1 MSLEITLQNAISGLQ
16 TAKQS
21 LQVIS
26 NNVANVNTEGYT
38 RKIIEPTSRVISGI
52 GFGVELANAKRNV
65 DDGILRQ
72 LRTETSTF
80 ERLTIKESFLTQI
93 NSFFG
98 RPEDNNSITHLL
110 SELGAQFDSLSV
122 TPEAAA
128 TQYLTVKAATDVLN
142 ELERM
147 SDEIQSLR
155 SDANTKISGAITEY
169 NIAAD
174 TVASINSDIIQFIS
188 SNISTAELQDQRD
201 KALNTMSKILD
212 IKYFEKTDGSFTV
225 FSGGGATLIDGQ
237 KQTISY
243 SRPSSM
249 AANLSYTKT
258 NAINYLAP
266 GTSGHPVGSVPG
278 IFVGAEVK
286 GNDITSTL
294 SSGKLKGLLDLRDTN
309 LPSLQAQLDELGEK
323 LKDELNGVHNK
334 GAGYPA
340 LSTMTGDR
348 YVQSA
353 TTFSGT
359 GIIRV
364 GIVND
369 SGVLQEDLN
378 FTMSSYSTVGALVT
392 AMDAMTN
399 LSASVNSDGHLQLSA
414 QNDFRV
420 VINELTSSVSGA
432 GDLSKGFST
441 YFGLNN
447 LIDSTESYANY
458 RTNRFT
464 SSSSAAVTTGGTLQF
479 SGNDGSAWSTTV
491 AYSSN
496 NSLTQLATAINANST
511 LTTEGVAAEV
521 IADGT
526 GFRLEISD
534 SSGQSFAMVETAS
547 GTVLA
552 DSGLRTDVRG
562 IANRLSVRSDIITSA
577 YLVSRGALQSN
588 TFQSS
593 SGRTITNPASA
604 LSAGGVTANGTLTFT
619 IDPSTSTTVSYTT
632 SDTLNAVVTA
642 INSNATLQ
650 TAGISAEAVINGSN
664 YRLKIV
670 DGDGENFWIA
680 DSGSTGGLVVDT
692 TQGVAVGDG
701 SVARDLAAEFATT
714 VSFLSAPADGGGLSA
729 SDTTFADYSASI
741 LSFNSAIVSSVEND
755 LSFQTN
761 LKNELFSKHTSIS
774 GVNMDEELA
783 NLIIFEQAYLA
794 AARMITTTQELF
806 KVLTNMLRG

>member
-1 MSLEITLQNAISGLQ
+1 VSLEITLQNAISGLQ

-52 GFGVELANAKRNV
+52 GFGVELANATRNV
-65 DDGILRQ
+65 DAGILRQ

-80 ERLTIKESFLTQI
+80 ERLTVKESFLQQI

-98 RPEDNNSITHLL
+98 RPQDNNSITHLL
-110 SELGAQFDSLSV
+110 ADLGAQFDSLAV
-122 TPEAAA
+122 TPETAA
-128 TQYLTVKAATDVLN
+128 TQFLTVKAATDVLG

-147 SDEIQSLR
+147 SDEIQRLR
-155 SDANTKISGAITEY
+155 SDANIKIKYAITAF
-169 NIAAD
+169 NNAAD
-174 TVASINSDIIQFIS
+174 TVVAINSDIIQFNA
-188 SNISTAELQDQRD
+188 SNISVAELQDQRD
-201 KALNTMSKILD
+201 KALNTMSEIMD
-212 IKYFEKTDGSFTV
+212 IKYFEKGDGSITV

-237 KQTISY
+237 KQALSY
-243 SRPSSM
+243 NRPSFM
-249 AANLSYTKT
+249 APTLVYTKT
-258 NAINYLAP
+258 SAINYLAP
-266 GTSGHPVGSVPG
+266 GESGHPVGGVPG
-278 IFVGAEVK
+278 IFVGEEVK
-286 GNDITSTL
+286 SGDITSTL
-294 SSGKLKGLLDLRDTN
+294 SSGKLKGLVDLRDTD

-334 GAGYPA
+334 GAGYPP

-348 YVQSA
+348 YVQDA

-369 SGVLQEDLN
+369 AGVLQEDLN
-378 FTMSSYSTVGALVT
+378 FTMSSYATVGALAT
-392 AMDAMTN
+392 ALNAMTN

-432 GDLSKGFST
+432 GDLNKGFST
-441 YFGLNN
+441 FFGLNN
-447 LIDSTESYANY
+447 LIDSTENYANY
-458 RTNRFT
+458 RTNRLT
-464 SSSSAAVTTGGTLQF
+464 SSSSAVVTTGGTLQF

-491 AYSSN
+491 AYSAN
-496 NSLTQLATAINANST
+496 NSLTQLATAINANAT
-511 LTTEGVAAEV
+511 LTTEGVVAKV

-534 SSGQSFAMVETAS
+534 SAGDSFAIVESAS

-562 IANRLSVRSDIITSA
+562 IANRLRIRTDIANSTF
-577 YLVSRGALQSN
+577 LVSRGALQSN

-593 SGRTITNPASA
+593 TGLTITNPAAA
-604 LSAGGVTANGTLTFT
+604 LSAGGATAGGTLTFT
-619 IDPSTSTTVSYTT
+619 IDASTSTTVAYTT
-632 SDTLNAVVTA
+632 GSTLNAVVTA

-650 TAGISAEAVINGSN
+650 AANISAEAIINGAN
-664 YRLKIV
+664 FRLKIV
-670 DGDGENFWIA
+670 DGDGDNFWIA

-692 TQGVAVGDG
+692 TQGVSVGDG
-701 SVARDLAAEFATT
+701 SVARQLAAEFATT
-714 VSFLSAPADGGGLSA
+714 VTFLTAPADGGGLSR
-729 SDTTFADYSASI
+729 SDTTFADYAASI
-741 LSFNSAIVSSVEND
+741 LSFNSAVVSSVEID
-755 LSFQTN
+755 LSFQVN
-761 LKNELFSKHTSIS
+761 LKNELFSRHTSIS

-794 AARMITTTQELF
+794 AARMITTTMELF
-806 KVLTNMLRG
+806 RALTDMLRG